1 MATTAWFDYDGEF
14 TGEGADLPYDG
25 LLLDELANAAYQAY
39 SLRRLSLDYAG
50 NAVLVRR
57 SSDNATQAIGFTED
71 GLLDTAALLSFAGA
85 GSAFVNTWY
94 DQSGN
99 TRNMVQANTV
109 KQPRIVNAGT
119 LVTIG
124 DAPGVEFTGTDVHL
138 KHSAPGLKALVA
150 ASGATVCE
158 VHTDVSAL
166 LSYGETDNGG
176 SAGGR
181 ILPFGWSSATPP
193 LLLFQVADSTGTNQA
208 GYPSF
213 AINAVGEVHS
223 DVAIKNNGAGAA
235 LYRDG
240 IQKVSNAFN
249 PTMPTSTMTSATL
262 GGWEAATAGS
272 INSDY
277 TGKIGEHIILAGVT
291 DLTAIAALAASHA
304 AYFGI

>member
-1 MATTAWFDYDGEF
+1 MVNALWFTYAGEF
-14 TGEGADLPYDG
+14 SGDGADLPYDK
-25 LLLDELANAAYQAY
+25 LLIDNFASVYQAY
-39 SLRRLSLDYAG
+39 SLRQLSVFHTG
-50 NAVLVRR
+50 PAVRVRR
-57 SSDNATQAIGFTED
+57 SSDNAVLDVGFVD
-71 GLLDTAALLSFAGA
+71 GLLDTASLT
-85 GSAFVNTWY
+85 AFVGANSAYVHTWY

-99 TRNMVQANTV
+99 ARNMVQATTA

-138 KHSAPGLKALVA
+138 KHTAPGLKALVA

-158 VHTDVSAL
+158 VHTDASAL

-223 DVAIKNNGAGAA
+223 DVAVKNNGAGAA

-277 TGKIGEHIILAGVT
+277 VGKIGEHIIIAG
-291 DLTAIAALAASHA
+291 AADTSDVAVVAGSHA
-304 AYFGI
+304 TYFGI